1 MTIKS
6 NSTATGASLVLP
18 TAQDTTSQL
27 HELHNLLR
35 LCSFAA
41 EARRTLREISLCEEV
56 GIIPKDVQHKLSDSI
71 HARGNWSELPD
82 YLGPVLNDM
91 AERIEALADRE
102 ASKHLAQCKGGAA

>member
-1 MTIKS
+1 MSIKS
-6 NSTATGASLVLP
+6 NCTTSGASFSLP
-18 TAQDTTSQL
+18 AVQDITYQL

-35 LCSFAA
+35 LCAFAA

-91 AERIEALADRE
+91 AERVEALADQE
-102 ASKHLAQCKGGAA
+102 ASKHLPQGQGGAA

>member
-1 MTIKS
+1 MTTPIH
-6 NSTATGASLVLP
+6 STTPGASFALP
-18 TAQDTTSQL
+18 AAQDTTSQL

-35 LCSFAA
+35 LCAFAA

-56 GIIPKDVQHKLSDSI
+56 GIIPKDVQHKLSNSI

-91 AERIEALADRE
+91 AERIEALADQE
-102 ASKHLAQCKGGAA
+102 ASKHLAQGQGGAA

>member
-1 MTIKS
+1 MSIKS
-6 NSTATGASLVLP
+6 NSTATGASFTLP
-18 TAQDTTSQL
+18 AAQDTTSHL

-41 EARRTLREISLCEEV
+41 EARKTLREISLCEEA

-91 AERIEALADRE
+91 AERIEALADQE
-102 ASKHLAQCKGGAA
+102 ASKTPAQSQGGAA